1 MHQSNAS
8 EAHRHGLSERKL
20 AVKPPH
26 SIHQT
31 SFSLKVAVPAI
42 TILSERNLS
51 DHVAVG
57 SSSACS
63 TQRASVMSDD
73 DVAQALQLAEQ
84 EVARIEAEVMGSAT
98 VAVAAAAP
106 LSLASLSVQC
116 KSMALTDAVN
126 IGLSARNAPTAWAQS
141 EACATNLAAFA
152 SKMPPPPNLDPHR
165 NAMSAPAAAKVG
177 SRFSN
182 SWKRSLLAAAA
193 ATGPPLAAAWSD
205 AISSGS
211 AAESL
216 DCDVSVPSSLLR
228 FLPLIDARFAEYET
242 HDVAVLFSRYR
253 LQVRFC
259 DCTVQT
265 CTPQPC
271 YSACR
276 HL

>member
-42 TILSERNLS
+42 TVFS

-73 DVAQALQLAEQ
+73 DVAQALQLAEE
-84 EVARIEAEVMGSAT
+84 EVARIEAEIMGSDT

-141 EACATNLAAFA
+141 EACATNLAALA
-152 SKMPPPPNLDPHR
+152 SKMLPPPNLDPHR
-165 NAMSAPAAAKVG
+165 NALSAPAAAKVG

-182 SWKRSLLAAAA
+182 SWKRSVLAAA

-216 DCDVSVPSSLLR
+216 DRDVSVPSSLLR
-228 FLPLIDARFAEYET
+228 FLPLIDAQFAEYET
-242 HDVAVLFSRYR
+242 RDVAVSFSRYS
-253 LQVRFC
+253 LQVRCC

-271 YSACR
+271 YSARR